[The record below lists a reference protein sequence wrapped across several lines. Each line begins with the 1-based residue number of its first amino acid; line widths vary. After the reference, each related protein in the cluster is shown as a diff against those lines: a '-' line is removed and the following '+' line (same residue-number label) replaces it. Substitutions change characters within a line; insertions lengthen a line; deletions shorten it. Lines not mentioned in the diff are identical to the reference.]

1 MKRKGVPKYRNQ
13 KVGKYD
19 SLREAQFAAKL
30 EMLRHCAD
38 EAVRVVDVKE
48 QVAFELI
55 PSQRGLDGKVV
66 ERPCKYIAD
75 FVVTRANGV
84 VEVFDVKGF
93 RTTDYVIKRKLM
105 LHVHGIK
112 VQEV

>member
-1 MKRKGVPKYRNQ
+1 MKRNGMRKYRNQ

-19 SLREAQFAAKL
+19 SHREAQFAAKL
-30 EMLRHCAD
+30 EMLKHCSD

-55 PSQRGLDGKVV
+55 PSQRVDGKVV
-66 ERPCKYIAD
+66 ERSCKYIAD
-75 FVVTRANGV
+75 FVVTRSNGV
-84 VEVFDVKGF
+84 VDVFDVKGF
-93 RTTDYVIKRKLM
+93 RTKDYVIKRKLM
-105 LHVHGIK
+105 LHVHGIR